1 MKKRLLTMSVLAA
14 LSGHLMA
21 DEFGYMVFTLNDGTM
36 KSITANGLTLSFT
49 DGNLS
54 AKSGNNELTIPLN
67 SLKVMAFSKNGVTA
81 IGDTMADDDSE
92 EIYDLQGNRVT
103 RAEMRKGVYII
114 KTKNRTYKVNIR

>member
-36 KSITANGLTLSFT
+36 KSITASGLTLSFT

-67 SLKVMAFSKNGVTA
+67 SLKVMAFSKNCVTA

-92 EIYDLQGNRVT
+92 EIYDLQGHRVT

-114 KTKNRTYKVNIR
+114 KTKNKTYKLNIR

>member
-81 IGDTMADDDSE
+81 IGDTMANDDSE
-92 EIYDLQGNRVT
+92 EIYDLQGHRVT

>member
-36 KSITANGLTLSFT
+36 KSITASGLTLSFT

-92 EIYDLQGNRVT
+92 EIYDLQGHRVT

>member
-1 MKKRLLTMSVLAA
+1 MSVLAA

-36 KSITANGLTLSFT
+36 KSITASGLTLSFT

-92 EIYDLQGNRVT
+92 EIYDLQGHRVT

-114 KTKNRTYKVNIR
+114 KRKNRTYKVNIR

>member
-36 KSITANGLTLSFT
+36 KSITASGLTLSFT

-67 SLKVMAFSKNGVTA
+67 SLKVMAFSKNCVTA
-81 IGDTMADDDSE
+81 IGDTMAYDDSE
-92 EIYDLQGNRVT
+92 EIYDLQGHRVT

>member
-36 KSITANGLTLSFT
+36 KSITASGLTLSFT

-67 SLKVMAFSKNGVTA
+67 SLKVMAFSKNCVTA
-81 IGDTMADDDSE
+81 IGETMAYDDSE
-92 EIYDLQGNRVT
+92 EIYDLKGHRVT

>member
-92 EIYDLQGNRVT
+92 EIYDLQGHRVT

>member
-92 EIYDLQGNRVT
+92 EIYDLQGHRVT

-114 KTKNRTYKVNIR
+114 KTKNKTYKVNIR

>member
-1 MKKRLLTMSVLAA
+1 MAMSAKRAKSQIWAA
-14 LSGHLMA
+14 
-21 DEFGYMVFTLNDGTM
+21 EWVIIGYMVFTLNDGTM
-36 KSITANGLTLSFT
+36 KSITASGLTLSFT

-92 EIYDLQGNRVT
+92 EIYDLQGHRVT

>member
-14 LSGHLMA
+14 LSGHMMA

>member
-36 KSITANGLTLSFT
+36 KSITASGLTLSFT

-67 SLKVMAFSKNGVTA
+67 SLKVMAFSKNCVTA
-81 IGDTMADDDSE
+81 ICDTMAYDDSE
-92 EIYDLQGNRVT
+92 EIYDLQGHRVT

>member
-1 MKKRLLTMSVLAA
+1 MSVLAA

-81 IGDTMADDDSE
+81 IGDTMANDDSE

>member
-14 LSGHLMA
+14 LSGPLMA

-92 EIYDLQGNRVT
+92 EIYDLQGHRVT

>member
-36 KSITANGLTLSFT
+36 KSITTNGLTLSFT

>member
-1 MKKRLLTMSVLAA
+1 MKKRLLTMSALAA

-92 EIYDLQGNRVT
+92 EIYDLQGHRVT